1 MQNRYTGD
9 IGDFGKLGL
18 LGCLRDLSI
27 GVNWYLTPDET
38 HNGDGRH
45 VGYLEDK
52 RYRACD
58 ELLWYRLSELVRE
71 GKRDTSE
78 LESLLPAVFYRN
90 ELNTQKMKKAE
101 REIARMAWHADALK
115 KLRGCDLVFLDPD
128 NGLMVPSAGAK
139 SNKYV
144 KPEEIVDYYAQGSS
158 ICHVKQAAGNADIVD
173 DLPLRHLPT
182 RQRVDALCQLVQ
194 IVLGVLHDFQLCHI
208 LILPTQ
214 RRSHILADKRSA
226 GLFPYDAQSYFSYS
240 IPKYSSKALKSSCI
254 SRQVSRR

>member
-158 ICHVKQAAGNADIVD
+158 VIYYQHKARRKDEFYIHQLQELTAAIPNSTALG
-173 DLPLRHLPT
+173 LKFKT
-182 RQRVDALCQLVQ
+182 TSQRYYFFVIRPEHREKIEKAVGQMMKSAWKTHFILL
-194 IVLGVLHDFQLCHI
+194 LGTGFHTEV
-208 LILPTQ
+208 
-214 RRSHILADKRSA
+214 
-226 GLFPYDAQSYFSYS
+226 
-240 IPKYSSKALKSSCI
+240 
-254 SRQVSRR
+254 